1 MGGSVGAGTDC
12 FTFGGLS
19 PSTSYSLT
27 VAARD
32 AAGNVS
38 DQSQAV
44 TVTTTASNPSPPDAP
59 SGLTVTASSFTT
71 ATLAWNPPN
80 AWGQSVSGYVVSQ
93 DGAPILTVPASST
106 TVSVQGL
113 QPGLATYTFS
123 VQALG
128 STGDISFRARM

>member
-1 MGGSVGAGTDC
+1 MGGVSRSRYDC

-93 DGAPILTVPASST
+93 DGAPILTVPRRPPRSVCRDSSRASPLIRSPCRR
-106 TVSVQGL
+106 SAAR
-113 QPGLATYTFS
+113 ATS
-123 VQALG
+123 RL
-128 STGDISFRARM
+128 RARM